1 MVVKKKPAK
10 AVASKKE
17 SALKRHVTDTWSPEA
32 QINLLSQEIE
42 WLQSHLT
49 LHPKDVDAKRSLL
62 KKVAKR
68 RRLLKYLK
76 DNKLSVYT
84 QVSKTIN
91 LKV

>member
-1 MVVKKKPAK
+1 MVVKKKSTK
-10 AVASKKE
+10 ATVSKVD
-17 SALKRHVTDTWSPEA
+17 SSLKRHEKDTWSPEA
-32 QINLLSQEIE
+32 QINLLSHEVE
-42 WLQSHLT
+42 LLQAHLV

-76 DNKLSVYT
+76 DNNLSVYT
-84 QVSKTIN
+84 QVSKKIN